1 MNRYALI
8 KAGVVTNVIM
18 WDGDT
23 DRWQAPEDVEL
34 ILVDE
39 GWGIAPG
46 DLYENGEFYRPL
58 PPEPEVDADGYMVQD
73 GVRMTD
79 ENGQWIT
86 AETYY
91 A

>member
-18 WDGDT
+18 WDGS
-23 DRWQAPEDVEL
+23 DRWTPPADVEM
-34 ILVDE
+34 ILVDD
-39 GWGIAPG
+39 GWGFGPG
-46 DLYENGEFYRPL
+46 DLYVNGEFYRPL
-58 PPEPEVDADGYMVQD
+58 PPEPEVDADGYMVQN

-86 AETYY
+86 AEAYY